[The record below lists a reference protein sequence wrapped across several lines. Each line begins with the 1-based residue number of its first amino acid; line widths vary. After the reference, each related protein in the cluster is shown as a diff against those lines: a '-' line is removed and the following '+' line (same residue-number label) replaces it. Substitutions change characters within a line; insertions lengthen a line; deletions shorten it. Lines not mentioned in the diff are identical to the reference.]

1 MLIAYN
7 THHKYSPSMMYFK
20 NLVQSVACTIYILLC
35 VCATVTISA
44 QSPGTISLSG
54 LVTDIAGSPL
64 PGVNVTVNDLS
75 SGTITDTEGRYTL
88 VVPDSAVLT
97 FSFTG
102 YESLVVPIDGRSTI
116 DVLLK
121 ESAEILGEVVV
132 IGYGITTKK
141 EVTGA
146 VTSIKSEDFNKGTYT
161 DPMGLIQGK
170 VAGLSITK
178 PNGGDPL
185 SGYQIL
191 LRGTNTLT
199 SGQEPLIIIDGVIGA
214 DLRNINFQDV
224 ESFDVLKDG
233 SAAAIYGTRGTNG
246 VIIITTKGAR
256 SGKSTFEFSSQFTA
270 QVSPRG
276 VENLTADE
284 FEDAILTYTPSKA
297 GSLFGSKTDWFD
309 EITREVPFSQQQH
322 MALSGGGEKFSH
334 RTSLTYSTDQGL
346 LQENSTQRILF
357 KTNLRQKVL
366 NDRLT
371 LDFNLATNLR
381 DYKPANYDL
390 FRQAFIQNPTQ
401 PVYDDSDPETGGY
414 SYKQGLEYYNPVAL
428 LNERTREGSTNDIVQ
443 NLRATL
449 KILDNLSWDNFVSS
463 QKSDWEEGSYKT
475 RYYPTIL
482 GVGGEAEIAN
492 GRSTNSQ
499 FESVLNYNT
508 SVNDHHFQGVAGYS
522 YQAFEQNSSYTGN
535 SDFDTDIFLYNNIAA
550 GAFFSEGKGD
560 LGSYK
565 ESSTLIAMFG
575 RVMYNY
581 REKYLASV
589 SLRREGSSKFGDNNK
604 WGWFPAVSV
613 GWRLH
618 EEDFMQDV
626 NWIDD
631 LKFRVGYGETGNQ
644 DFSSYQSLILLER
657 VGSLYYNQ
665 EWINSYGPGQ
675 NPNPDLRWEKKK
687 ELNIGLDFTMSNHKI
702 NGSLEF
708 YVRKSEDLLWEFQVS
723 VPPYLYPFLFTNVG
737 TISNRGVELTLN
749 TQLMKRENFRWNT
762 TFIASH
768 NTNKLDKITNDEFTQ
783 SSYET
788 AFIGGTI
795 GVWTQRIEEGKELGT
810 FYGPVWLG
818 VSEEG
823 FDQFKNQNPIGEVDK
838 SDWEDIGS
846 ANPIAMLGWSN
857 TMSFKRFDFSFNFRA
872 GIGGKVL
879 NTYRLYYESWQ
890 SIGLRNIV
898 HTQYEN
904 PEFIGNITYSSKY
917 VEDATFL
924 KLDNLTLNY
933 NFNIKSR
940 YVSGLGMYASAQ
952 NVWWITGYQG
962 IDPEVNLSGLE
973 PGIDR
978 LSYYPRTTSL
988 TLGLNATF

>member
-1 MLIAYN
+1 MHPLSGMNIKMLRLLTAGPFVIAMILGI
-7 THHKYSPSMMYFK
+7 T
-20 NLVQSVACTIYILLC
+20 VASY
-35 VCATVTISA
+35 A
-44 QSPGTISLSG
+44 QAQVNIAVSG
-54 LVTDIAGSPL
+54 LVTDVSGAPL
-64 PGVNVTVNDLS
+64 PGVNVSVNDMTI
-75 SGTITDTEGRYTL
+75 GTITDIEGRYKL
-88 VVPDSAVLT
+88 DVPPDATISFL
-97 FSFTG
+97 FTG
-102 YESLVVPIDGRSTI
+102 FNTVSVAVDGKAVI
-116 DVLLK
+116 DVIMSEANEL
-121 ESAEILGEVVV
+121 LGEVVI

-141 EVTGA
+141 ELTGA
-146 VTSIKSEDFNKGTYT
+146 VTSIKSEEFNKGTYS
-161 DPMGLIQGK
+161 DPMGLVQGK

-178 PNGGDPL
+178 PNGADPL
-185 SGYQIL
+185 AGYQIL

-199 SGQEPLIIIDGVIGA
+199 SGQAPLIIIDGVIGA
-214 DLRNINFQDV
+214 DLKNINFQDV

-246 VIIITTKGAR
+246 VIIITTKAAKE
-256 SGKSTFEFSSQFTA
+256 GKTTFEYSTQFST
-270 QVSPRG
+270 QVAPRG
-276 VENLTADE
+276 VKNLSADE
-284 FEDAILTYTPSKA
+284 FEDAILTYAPSKS

-309 EITREVPFSQQQH
+309 EITRDFPFSQQQH
-322 MALSGGGEKFSH
+322 MALSGGSAKFSH

-346 LQENSTQRILF
+346 LQDNSTQRILF
-357 KTNLRQKVL
+357 KTNLVQKVL

-381 DYKPANYDL
+381 DYNPANYEL

-414 SYKQGLEYYNPVAL
+414 SYKQGLEYYNPVAML
-428 LNERTREGSTNDIVQ
+428 KERTREGSTNDIIQ

-449 KILDNLSWDNFVSS
+449 KILDNLTWDNFISS

-475 RYYPTIL
+475 SYYPTII

-492 GRSTNSQ
+492 GRYNNSQ
-499 FESVLNYNT
+499 FESVVNYRT
-508 SVNDHHFQGVAGYS
+508 AVNEHNIQAVAGYS
-522 YQAFEQNSSYTGN
+522 YQEFEQNSSYAGN

-550 GAFFSEGKGD
+550 GSYFKEGKGE

-575 RVMYNY
+575 RVMYNFD
-581 REKYLASV
+581 EKYLASV

-604 WGWFPAVSV
+604 WGWFPAVSL
-613 GWRLH
+613 GWRLN
-618 EEDFMQDV
+618 EESFMEDV

-631 LKFRVGYGETGNQ
+631 LKFRVGYGVTGNQ
-644 DFSSYQSLILLER
+644 SFSPYRSLILLER

-675 NPNPDLRWEKKK
+675 NPNPDLRWEKKN
-687 ELNIGLDFTMSNHKI
+687 ELNIGLDFTVANKRLS
-702 NGSLEF
+702 GSLE
-708 YVRKSEDLLWEFQVS
+708 YYIRKSEDLLWEFQVS
-723 VPPYLYPFLFTNVG
+723 VPPYLYPYLFTNVG
-737 TISNRGVELTLN
+737 TISNRGVEITLN
-749 TQLMKRENFRWNT
+749 GVVMKKSAFQWT
-762 TFIASH
+762 STFTASH
-768 NTNKLDKITNDEFTQ
+768 NKNVLDKITNDEFTQ

-795 GVWTQRIEEGKELGT
+795 GVWTQRIQEGEELGT

-823 FDQFKNQNPIGEVDK
+823 YDQFKNQNPIGEVDK
-838 SDWEDIGS
+838 SDWEDIGN
-846 ANPIAMLGWSN
+846 ANPFAMLGWSN
-857 TMSFKRFDFSFNFRA
+857 TLTLKNFDFSFNFRA
-872 GIGGKVL
+872 GLGGKVL
-879 NTYRLYYESWQ
+879 NTYRLYYESWK

-898 HTQYEN
+898 HTQYDN
-904 PEFIGNITYSSKY
+904 PEFIGDITYSSKY

-924 KLDNLTLNY
+924 KLDNVTLNY

-940 YVSGLGMYASAQ
+940 YVSRLSAYVSAQ
-952 NVWWITGYQG
+952 NVLWIAGYKG

-973 PGIDR
+973 PGIDG

-988 TLGLNATF
+988 TLGVNASF